1 MDFEINIKKPN
12 QIITEQIQVKKRIS
26 ISTNVY
32 EYPLSYLR
40 KQIIIQ
46 TPIVYIPHTTYKVNS
61 KITFDFFFL
70 NLKVDCEME
79 QLKKFVQE
87 MDKIVKSKISAE
99 SKPYKNPQT
108 KKNVKR
114 FTIKPKEFISNI
126 KSYKSSSSQK
136 KEMMRVNCYENIH
149 AFDEYKRPISL
160 DYLKAK
166 VYLKLLL
173 SPVKIWVH
181 KEKYGIFW
189 EVLQIKIYPKAVLN
203 TYMFIDDN
211 SQQQQKKQALISS
224 HPEYSKYFDMMKK
237 GVPKQAVKNKMLLD
251 GKDPN
256 ILDNPNTNV
265 NSISGSNSNRQI
277 SEIKYSPNLHPPI
290 LNVPPPPPPP
300 PMLMGSNPV
309 ASASGDRSHMFSE
322 LMNTVKLKGTKRPD
336 IYKDLENQSKERA
349 KNNTNKNSG
358 KGSFGNYTPSLDEIV
373 KRRNTLRKTS
383 DLN

>member
-1 MDFEINIKKPN
+1 MDCEINIKKPN
-12 QIITEQIQVKKRIS
+12 QIVTEQIQVKKRIS

-32 EYPLSYLR
+32 EYPLNYLR

-46 TPIVYIPHTTYKVNS
+46 TPIVYIPHTTYKTNS

-70 NLKVDCEME
+70 NLKVDREMDELKNFVKEME
-79 QLKKFVQE
+79 
-87 MDKIVKSKISAE
+87 KIVKRKITEE
-99 SKPYKNPQT
+99 SKPYKNPST

-114 FTIKPKEFISNI
+114 FTIKPKEFNSNI
-126 KSYKSSSSQK
+126 KSYKSSLSQK
-136 KEMMRVNCYENIH
+136 NEIMRVNCYENIH

-160 DYLKAK
+160 EYLKAK

-203 TYMFIDDN
+203 SYMFIDDDV
-211 SQQQQKKQALISS
+211 QQQKKNGLMSS
-224 HPEYSKYFDMMKK
+224 HPEYSKYFDMIKK

-256 ILDNPNTNV
+256 ILDNLNPNT
-265 NSISGSNSNRQI
+265 
-277 SEIKYSPNLHPPI
+277 EIKYSQNFHPPI
-290 LNVPPPPPPP
+290 LNAPVPPPPPPP
-300 PMLMGSNPV
+300 PICMPGEPLTNSGANSTGSK
-309 ASASGDRSHMFSE
+309 DRSHMFTE
-322 LMNTVKLKGTKRPD
+322 LMNTVKLKGNKRPD
-336 IYKDLENQSKERA
+336 IFTNLEIQTRERS
-349 KNNTNKNSG
+349 KNNKNIRNSG

-373 KRRNTLRKTS
+373 NRRNTLRKTA
-383 DLN
+383 

>member
-1 MDFEINIKKPN
+1 MECEINIKKPN
-12 QIITEQIQVKKRIS
+12 QIVTEQIQVKKRIS

-40 KQIIIQ
+40 KQIIVQ

-70 NLKVDCEME
+70 NLKVDREME
-79 QLKKFVQE
+79 QLKTFVEE
-87 MDKIVKSKISAE
+87 MNKIVKNKIAEE
-99 SKPYKNPQT
+99 SKPYKHPQT

-126 KSYKSSSSQK
+126 KPYKSGIAQK

-160 DYLKAK
+160 EYLKSK

-173 SPVKIWVH
+173 SPVKIWIH

-203 TYMFIDDN
+203 SYMFIDDDA
-211 SQQQQKKQALISS
+211 QLQKKQALISS

-256 ILDNPNTNV
+256 ILDNPNSKN
-265 NSISGSNSNRQI
+265 
-277 SEIKYSPNLHPPI
+277 SEIKYSRDLHPPI
-290 LNVPPPPPPP
+290 LNAPPPPP
-300 PMLMGSNPV
+300 PMLMMANPISLPLSSVKAQSNTT
-309 ASASGDRSHMFSE
+309 GDRSQMFAE
-322 LMNTVKLKGTKRPD
+322 LVNTVKLKGSKRPD
-336 IYKDLENQSKERA
+336 IYKNLENQSKERS
-349 KNNTNKNSG
+349 KNNSNKNSG
-358 KGSFGNYTPSLDEIV
+358 QGAFGNYTPSLDEIV
-373 KRRNTLRKTS
+373 KRRNTLRKT
-383 DLN
+383 NEIN